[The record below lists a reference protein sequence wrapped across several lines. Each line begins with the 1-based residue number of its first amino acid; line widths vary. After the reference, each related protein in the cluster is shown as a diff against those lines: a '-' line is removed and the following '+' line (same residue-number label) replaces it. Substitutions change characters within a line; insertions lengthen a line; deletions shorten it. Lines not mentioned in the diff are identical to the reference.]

1 MKTPYDDILTLS
13 RPASIGRKRM
23 SASDRAAQFAPF
35 AALSGY
41 DAAVREAARLTQRRI
56 ELDDNE
62 IERLNVRLQMLNAH
76 PDSLRA
82 QITYFLPGVRKAG
95 GEYLDVCGAVLDID
109 SFAQTVTMED
119 GRTIPIGDIL
129 KIRLVHIKDL

>member
-82 QITYFLPGVRKAG
+82 QITYFLPDVRKAG
-95 GEYLDVCGAVLDID
+95 GEYLDVCGAVRNID
-109 SFAQTVTMED
+109 SLAQTVTMED

-129 KIRLVHIKDL
+129 KIRLVHVKDL

>member
-1 MKTPYDDILTLS
+1 
-13 RPASIGRKRM
+13 M
-23 SASDRAAQFAPF
+23 SASERAAQFAPF

-62 IERLNVRLQMLNAH
+62 IERLNGRLRMLDAQ

-82 QITYFLPGVRKAG
+82 QITYFLPDARKAG
-95 GEYLDVCGAVLDID
+95 GEYLDVSGAVRNID
-109 SFAQTVTMED
+109 SLTQTVTMED

-129 KIRLVHIKDL
+129 KIRLVHAKDL

>member
-13 RPASIGRKRM
+13 RPVSTGRKRM
-23 SASDRAAQFAPF
+23 SASERAAQFAPF

-56 ELDDNE
+56 DLDDNE
-62 IERLNVRLQMLNAH
+62 IERLNGRLRMLDAQ

-82 QITYFLPGVRKAG
+82 QITYFLPDARKAG
-95 GEYLDVCGAVLDID
+95 GEYLDVSGAVRNID
-109 SFAQTVTMED
+109 SLTQTVTMED

-129 KIRLVHIKDL
+129 KIRLVHAKDL

>member
-13 RPASIGRKRM
+13 RPVSTGRKRM
-23 SASDRAAQFAPF
+23 SASERAAQFAPF

-62 IERLNVRLQMLNAH
+62 IERLNGRLRMLDAQ

-82 QITYFLPGVRKAG
+82 QITYFLPDARKAG
-95 GEYLDVCGAVLDID
+95 GEYLDVSGAVRNID
-109 SFAQTVTMED
+109 SLTQTVTMED

-129 KIRLVHIKDL
+129 KIRLVHAKDL